1 MITEATTAASIT
13 STGGNPFNGVAAGDV
28 SWKEMSLRIFT
39 KYQLL
44 HNQHDGG
51 LQPTPEIQDKR
62 QSLVWSL
69 CKIAKAAGLLM
80 TPAEFMERLG
90 INRSTYTF
98 GMMHRK
104 YFLRNLPEDNLMEM
118 KSDRPIDHL
127 LNDRKDAA

>member
-1 MITEATTAASIT
+1 MITEATTAASAS

-80 TPAEFMERLG
+80 TPAEFMECLG
-90 INRSTYTF
+90 MNRSTYTF

-104 YFLRNLPEDNLMEM
+104 YFLRDLPEDNLVV
-118 KSDRPIDHL
+118 L
-127 LNDRKDAA
+127 QARKDAA